1 MARCR
6 TAVCISNANPLD
18 TSRDRC
24 HGLTVAFAT
33 TTLGLTCLSSYQII
47 NELKMNRNYYFVC
60 EQRKDRLRKKCWY
73 LYIGIN
79 DAIPIYQTNDSRMWM
94 YLWCHPCQYNKFNDV
109 WIVVRVLSGRGWH
122 LIYLRKSFWVAP
134 VVLRTLYVDRVYRE
148 NLGMDWHIFTFR
160 CWFDGAM
167 PFAVRDG

>member
-47 NELKMNRNYYFVC
+47 NELKMKRNYYFVC

-73 LYIGIN
+73 LYTGIN

-94 YLWCHPCQYNKFNDV
+94 YLWCHPCQYNKFNNV
-109 WIVVRVLSGRGWH
+109 WIVLIWYVSYQVGGDTWSTYVSPSGSRRSFYVH
-122 LIYLRKSFWVAP
+122 CTLIGYTEK
-134 VVLRTLYVDRVYRE
+134 
-148 NLGMDWHIFTFR
+148 I
-160 CWFDGAM
+160 
-167 PFAVRDG
+167 